1 MHWIYENEEDEKSHP
16 NPSAK
21 KIFVMFDFPMLLQV
35 FNLMILIGME
45 WLSQIKHFK
54 SAMGPGRDLEENA
67 SARIRNI
74 ETFEVG
80 FILLTIIIAIIGV
93 IEIIIALIGNSS
105 EIPGKQRLSALQ
117 GPRHLPRV
125 QQ

>member
-1 MHWIYENEEDEKSHP
+1 
-16 NPSAK
+16 
-21 KIFVMFDFPMLLQV
+21 
-35 FNLMILIGME
+35 
-45 WLSQIKHFK
+45 
-54 SAMGPGRDLEENA
+54 MGPGRDLEENA

-117 GPRHLPRV
+117 GSRHFPCV